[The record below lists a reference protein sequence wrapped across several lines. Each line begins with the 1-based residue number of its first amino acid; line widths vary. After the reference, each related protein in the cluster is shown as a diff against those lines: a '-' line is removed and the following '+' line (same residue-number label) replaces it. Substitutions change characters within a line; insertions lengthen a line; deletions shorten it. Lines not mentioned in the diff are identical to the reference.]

1 MGYPAVIAHRGYA
14 GVAPENT
21 VDAATRA
28 VSDDETAMLEIDVQ
42 PAACGTPVVIH
53 DERLDG
59 SRDGRPLTDATG
71 LVRETP
77 LEKLRETHV
86 LGTDATVPTLAEFL
100 AAVLERVGVNVE
112 LKEHGLAADAADAL
126 AAHEGPVLVSAFDAG
141 VLAEVRVA
149 ADLALVT
156 PTAVECLVDAAAD
169 ADVAI
174 APGRGGG
181 TNALVV
187 SHPDFRVDFH
197 GVSYRDHRRIAREVG
212 ASVAVVDSMR
222 LATDVDVPADLA
234 EVLLHGDG
242 EAAVWLS
249 EAGFELDA
257 GDGRVGVSH
266 PTADDT
272 E

>member
-1 MGYPAVIAHRGYA
+1 MRVLVPFEATAPKTRLG
-14 GVAPENT
+14 GVL
-21 VDAATRA
+21 D
-28 VSDDETAMLEIDVQ
+28 
-42 PAACGTPVVIH
+42 G
-53 DERLDG
+53 DERAAFARAAL
-59 SRDGRPLTDATG
+59 RDVCSAVEAAGHVPEVVATES
-71 LVRETP
+71 VA
-77 LEKLRETHV
+77 V
-86 LGTDATVPTLAEFL
+86 DATVT
-100 AAVLERVGVNVE
+100 VDERPLSPAINDRLGGERTGV
-112 LKEHGLAADAADAL
+112 
-126 AAHEGPVLVSAFDAG
+126 
-141 VLAEVRVA
+141 VA